1 MPGFYICKEKHIT
14 QGSEDAWI
22 WLNNACINCFDYGRT
37 LNMPGQSFKKFWICI
52 QFYMPR
58 VRIWLGCEYAR
69 ITQGAEY
76 V

>member
-1 MPGFYICKEKHIT
+1 MRGFYICKEKHIT
-14 QGSEDAWI
+14 QGSEDACV
-22 WLNNACINCFDYGRT
+22 WLNNACINCFDYGRA
-37 LNMPGQSFKKFWICI
+37 LNMPGQSFKKFWICM

-58 VRIWLGCEYAR
+58 VGIWLGCEYAR